1 MKSKE
6 FLIEKLTEIS
16 SKFEDVKIRYEY
28 RKNTYSHIVEVIP
41 LAIFDSDEEYMMAE
55 ASLEDEFEALFPKE
69 DIVFISEGSLT
80 EIESPDLLLGYEL
93 ITFDNPVYDTEI
105 IVEGF
110 SDEVD
115 YTGCEYYALAA

>member
-28 RKNTYSHIVEVIP
+28 RKNTNSHIVEVIP
-41 LAIFDSDEEYMMAE
+41 LAIFNNDKEYMVAE
-55 ASLEDEFEALFPKE
+55 ADLEDEFETLFPKE

-80 EIESPDLLLGYEL
+80 EIESPELLLGYES
-93 ITFDNPVYDTEI
+93 ITFDNLVFATEFV
-105 IVEGF
+105 VEGF
-110 SDEVD
+110 TDEVD
-115 YTGCEYYALAA
+115 FSGCEYYALAA